1 MFVELSG
8 RVVVVVAVRAQQ
20 RRGERCCCG
29 GSPTWNIEGAKRW
42 LRFRPPQPLDSTA
55 RPRAAL
61 ANNKPYR
68 DLSQRLTLFP
78 RPVVLSTLRIHDR
91 TSKHAR
97 QHSKKRNSFYVRTI
111 VCTRNVCTEERKSLI
126 RCIGEIFG
134 EIFE

>member
-20 RRGERCCCG
+20 RWGERCCCG

-78 RPVVLSTLRIHDR
+78 RPVVLSTLRTHDR

-111 VCTRNVCTEERKSLI
+111 VRTRNVCTERRKSLI

>member
-20 RRGERCCCG
+20 RWGERCCCG

-78 RPVVLSTLRIHDR
+78 RPVVLSTLRTHDR

-97 QHSKKRNSFYVRTI
+97 QHSKKRNSFYVRII
-111 VCTRNVCTEERKSLI
+111 VRTRNVCTERRKSLI

>member
-20 RRGERCCCG
+20 RREERCCCG

-78 RPVVLSTLRIHDR
+78 RPVVLSTLR

-111 VCTRNVCTEERKSLI
+111 VRTRNVCTERRKSLI

>member
-78 RPVVLSTLRIHDR
+78 RPVVLSTLRTHDR

-111 VCTRNVCTEERKSLI
+111 VRTRNVCTERRKSLI

>member
-20 RRGERCCCG
+20 RWGERCCCG

-78 RPVVLSTLRIHDR
+78 RPVVLSTLH